1 MCASRPGTAGRP
13 PRGPGPAAPGVVL
26 RVREGTRTRGIS
38 GPRVRLSPFLLLFPA
53 LRARTLG
60 GSWLQ
65 SFRGRR
71 GLRRA
76 RRRAGCGRGE
86 ARTDALLAASL
97 FRSGGETWR
106 GVSRGGPGLSAATFR
121 ARRGLFV
128 PSPISSFRH
137 PPPPT
142 QLPTLV
148 PSFQASFASS
158 LYTPHPQNCTNP
170 KSLKSGMGKEER
182 WGRRCAMGRVP
193 PERWMFAL
201 ECRSFCFCFFS
212 LP

>member
-128 PSPISSFRH
+128 PSPISSLACKGIPKPLILSLWGVCVEELGGF
-137 PPPPT
+137 
-142 QLPTLV
+142 LAF
-148 PSFQASFASS
+148 SAASS
-158 LYTPHPQNCTNP
+158 EFSFLR
-170 KSLKSGMGKEER
+170 L
-182 WGRRCAMGRVP
+182 RVP
-193 PERWMFAL
+193 THPSALRLPEF
-201 ECRSFCFCFFS
+201 
-212 LP
+212 

>member
-53 LRARTLG
+53 PRARTLG

-71 GLRRA
+71 GLQRA
-76 RRRAGCGRGE
+76 KRRAGCGRGE

-106 GVSRGGPGLSAATFR
+106 GVSRGGPGLSAATVR
-121 ARRGLFV
+121 ARRGLFA

-148 PSFQASFASS
+148 PSFQASFCLIPLHSPPPK
-158 LYTPHPQNCTNP
+158 LHQPKDPQVWD
-170 KSLKSGMGKEER
+170 GEGGEMGAKVR
-182 WGRRCAMGRVP
+182 DGP
-193 PERWMFAL
+193 
-201 ECRSFCFCFFS
+201 STS
-212 LP
+212 